1 MQNKSLQ
8 QFYNDY
14 AAWLDAGAPQGQP
27 FCRDAGLCHNLGKFG
42 GDRDAYIEM
51 GRQFEAA
58 GLDDQYPF
66 DNTEDHYYDM
76 SGLYSHHTNPL
87 RIQWVKDHAN
97 NQ

>member
-1 MQNKSLQ
+1 MTLQ
-8 QFYNDY
+8 DFYNDY
-14 AAWLDAGAPQGQP
+14 AAWLDKGAPHKQP
-27 FCRDAGLCHNLGKFG
+27 FYRDAGLCYNLGRFG

-58 GLDDQYPF
+58 GLDYMYPF
-66 DNTEDHYYDM
+66 NDDNDDYLSHTRQQDHYI
-76 SGLYSHHTNPL
+76 NPL